1 MYFGIHDDVFA
12 NEGNLFAIG
21 FQEFL
26 QDRGSTRRTAEL
38 DTLCRIHQLNRQDM
52 IQVVHILKSF
62 VAALAPIL
70 TWSSCPLL
78 DTIESLLAA

>member
-26 QDRGSTRRTAEL
+26 QDRGSTRRTTEL
-38 DTLCRIHQLNRQDM
+38 DTLCRIHQLDRQDM
-52 IQVVHILKSF
+52 IQIVHNLKELRRRIGS
-62 VAALAPIL
+62 
-70 TWSSCPLL
+70 
-78 DTIESLLAA
+78 LAA